1 MSGTTDGT
9 TNAPERCGDG
19 TAQIYAIEAVL
30 ADRRARLTV
39 LERRDE
45 RFANARLA
53 IVAAALG
60 AGIAGLAHH
69 PAWMALLPVAA
80 VAFVVTVFRHADVLR
95 DLERAQRAVA
105 FHERRSALA
114 RDDWAGTGSTGE
126 RFRDERHDYATDLD
140 LFGRGSLFELLC
152 AARTW
157 LGEEVSARWLLA
169 PAAPATIRERQDAA
183 RELAARVDLRE
194 ALWVVASPEVRD
206 LDPAKL
212 LKWAAAPAQIA
223 NARRLR
229 VMALLI
235 SAISVT
241 ALALRFSGHPW
252 GPFALALAAPI
263 HLAFFLK
270 THRAAEE
277 VTSGIDRVEPA
288 LAAAHEALATLEHA
302 QLAST
307 GMRAARQ
314 RLLPRSPAGRGA
326 SESIRR
332 LHRIADWIDNLHDF
346 YLAAFV
352 APVVFWRLHC
362 ALALEDWRAAHGGSL
377 GGWLATLGEVEALS
391 GFAGLAETHPSWVW
405 PEVHERAAGS
415 RQPARIEATALGHPL
430 IAVRQ
435 RVANDL
441 AIGPRPSPQLW
452 MVSGSNMSGK
462 STWLRS
468 IGSATVMA
476 LAGAP
481 VCARSMVL
489 ERVQL
494 VTSLRVVDSLSEGAS
509 HFLAEVKR
517 LKRALD
523 LAEADAATLFL
534 FDEIL
539 HGTNSRERTIGA
551 RALVNRLVERGGV
564 GLVTTHDLALVKLA
578 QELGERAINVHFAD
592 HVEDGQM
599 RFDYRLREG
608 VLTSTNA
615 LAVMRSV
622 GIDLDFEE

>member
-1 MSGTTDGT
+1 MIASLETT
-9 TNAPERCGDG
+9 
-19 TAQIYAIEAVL
+19 L
-30 ADRRARLTV
+30 ADRRARVEV
-39 LERRDE
+39 LSRRDE

-69 PAWMALLPVAA
+69 PAWMAGLPVAA
-80 VAFVVTVFRHADVLR
+80 VAFVVSVFRHADVLR

-105 FHERRSALA
+105 FHERRRALA

-126 RFRDERHDYATDLD
+126 RFHAERHDYAADVD

-157 LGEEVSARWLLA
+157 LGEEACARWLLA
-169 PAAPATIRERQDAA
+169 PASSPTIRERQDAA
-183 RELAARVDLRE
+183 CELAVRVDLRE
-194 ALWVVASPEVRD
+194 ALWVAASPEVRG

-212 LKWAAAPAQIA
+212 LKWAAEPAQIA
-223 NARRLR
+223 NPRRLR
-229 VMALLI
+229 ALAIVVSIFTLI
-235 SAISVT
+235 S
-241 ALALRFSGHPW
+241 LALRLSGHPW
-252 GPFALALAAPI
+252 GPYALALAAPI
-263 HLAFFLK
+263 HLAFYLR
-270 THRAAEE
+270 THRAAEA
-277 VTSGIDRVEPA
+277 VTGGIDRVEPA
-288 LAAAHEALATLEHA
+288 LAAAHEALAILERA
-302 QLAST
+302 ELTSS

-314 RLLPRSPAGRGA
+314 RLAPCPPATRGA
-326 SESIRR
+326 SLSIRR
-332 LHRIADWIDNLHDF
+332 LHRIADWIDNLHNF

-352 APVVFWRLHC
+352 APVVFWRLHS
-362 ALALEDWRAAHGGSL
+362 ALALENWRAANGACL
-377 GGWLATLGEVEALS
+377 GEWLATLGEVEALA
-391 GFAGLAETHPSWVW
+391 GFAAVAETHPSWAW
-405 PEVHERAAGS
+405 PEVNERAPGS
-415 RQPARIEATALGHPL
+415 RQPVRVEATALGHPL
-430 IAVRQ
+430 IPPAL
-435 RVANDL
+435 RVSNDL
-441 AIGPRPSPQLW
+441 AIGPAPSPQLW

-481 VCARSMVL
+481 VCARSMRL

-551 RALVNRLVERGGV
+551 RALVNRLVACGAV
-564 GLVTTHDLALVKLA
+564 GLVTTHDLALVSLA
-578 QELGERAINVHFAD
+578 EALGQRAINVHFAD

-622 GIDLDFEE
+622 GIDLDFEEKQA